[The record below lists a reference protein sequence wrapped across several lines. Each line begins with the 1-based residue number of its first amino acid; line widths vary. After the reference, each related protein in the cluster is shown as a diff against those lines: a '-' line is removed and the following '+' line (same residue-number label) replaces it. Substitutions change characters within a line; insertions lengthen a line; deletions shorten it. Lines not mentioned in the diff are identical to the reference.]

1 MKEKKDGKLRLG
13 KFTVQNLGTP
23 LDTDEQQKINGGSII
38 NSPGTTDLAIF
49 C

>member
-1 MKEKKDGKLRLG
+1 MNEKKDGKLRLG
-13 KFTVQNLGTP
+13 KFTVQNLGKP
-23 LDTDEQQKINGGSII
+23 LDTGDLQKINGGSNT